1 MQEHVDAAALNHVAG
16 RAVHGAAVEG
26 DPGQRRIPEVRC
38 TGNCKL
44 ISNNSKPNLVSHNV
58 S

>member
-1 MQEHVDAAALNHVAG
+1 MDAAALNHVAG

>member
-1 MQEHVDAAALNHVAG
+1 MGAAALNHVAG

-26 DPGQRRIPEVRC
+26 DPRQRRTRQVRR

-44 ISNNSKPNLVSHNV
+44 ISKPNLVSHNV
-58 S
+58 P